1 MEGYAGPEMTSM
13 PRLELTCAL
22 SSNPRTHAI
31 LDGRIRPDGIDL
43 TCTSLHGSEIF
54 FRQLKYKE
62 FDVSE
67 MSLASHTIST
77 DVGMRDW
84 VMIPVF
90 TTRMFFHTGIIVR
103 NDRGI
108 EAPADLKGKVV
119 GVPEFQQTAVIW
131 TRAVLRNE
139 FGVEGTMMRWYME
152 RNPDQSHGGA
162 MGFSPPP
169 GIELSYTPKDSDNG
183 RMLLDGKLDAL
194 LHWLPTQN
202 LVDRSSVD
210 VLKEPGVRLLFDPV
224 KESHRYFAKTGLFPI
239 NHGLVVRRSVYEE
252 HPWVIASLFQAF
264 ARAKKQLE
272 EQTRAGAAPYLV
284 TGMLPASTESI
295 LDHDVAPYGLESS
308 RRVLETI
315 TAALLADKLTK
326 RQIGLEEI
334 FAAEALT
341 L

>member
-1 MEGYAGPEMTSM
+1 M
-13 PRLELTCAL
+13 PRLKLTSAL

-31 LDGRIRPDGIDL
+31 LDGRIQPEGIEL
-43 TCTSLHGSEIF
+43 TCTSLHPSEIF

-62 FDVSE
+62 FDASE
-67 MSLASHTIST
+67 MSLASHTIAT
-77 DVGMRDW
+77 DVGIRDW

-90 TTRMFFHTGIIVR
+90 TTRMFFHTGVIVR

-108 EAPADLKGKVV
+108 VAPADLKGKVV

-139 FGVEGTMMRWYME
+139 FGVDGPTMRWYME

-169 GIELSYTPKDSDNG
+169 GIELRYTPKDTDNG
-183 RMLLDGKLDAL
+183 RMLLEGKLDAL

-210 VLKEPGVRLLFDPV
+210 VLKDPRVRLLFDPV
-224 KESHRYFAKTGLFPI
+224 NESHRYFAKTGLFPI
-239 NHGLVVRRSVYEE
+239 NHGLVVRRSIYEE

-264 ARAKKQLE
+264 AGAKKQLE
-272 EQTRAGAAPYLV
+272 QQTRAGMAPYFV
-284 TGMLPASTESI
+284 TGVLAPALQPV
-295 LDHDVAPYGLESS
+295 LDSDIAPYGIESS
-308 RRVLETI
+308 RHVLEAI
-315 TAALLADKLTK
+315 TAALEADKLTK
-326 RQIGLEEI
+326 RRIGLEEI
-334 FAAEALT
+334 FASEAFT